1 MKSLKFTNQT
11 ATVAL
16 VIFTVYFV
24 YGLFRLPAVQF
35 LVSLAIGGLAF
46 GLSDSYE
53 VATVAL
59 IFMHLLYPILYPSP
73 VAGYRAY
80 AEEGFMSGGG
90 SGGGITQ
97 RIQGILK
104 REPVEGVGSP
114 MTEGFEDAQQT
125 DMTVNE
131 QKKESASSA
140 NTTATSKPAAASS
153 AAPTT
158 ATAPTTQAPTQTQ
171 APAQATTQTQAPTQ
185 ISAQGVPPVTQPPES
200 FANQNELFKLG
211 SIPADTKGGFHID
224 AGTTVMN
231 ALKALKPDQIAAMTN
246 DTKQLIE
253 TQKSLMGML
262 QSFQPMVAEGKQ
274 LMTTFQDMF
283 GPAAGSL
290 NTAQNM
296 LSMK

>member
-1 MKSLKFTNQT
+1 MKSLKFTDQT

-16 VIFTVYFV
+16 VIFSVYFV
-24 YGLFRLPAVQF
+24 YGLFRIPAVQF

-53 VATVAL
+53 IATVTL
-59 IFMHLLYPILYPSP
+59 IFVHLLYPVLNPTP
-73 VAGYRAY
+73 TVGYRAY
-80 AEEGFMSGGG
+80 AEEGFMSGSG
-90 SGGGITQ
+90 STGAITQ
-97 RIQGILK
+97 RIQSILK
-104 REPVEGVGSP
+104 GQPVEGVGSP

-125 DMTVNE
+125 DMTVSE
-131 QKKESASSA
+131 QKKESPASA
-140 NTTATSKPAAASS
+140 NTTAASKPAATEQAQ
-153 AAPTT
+153 AATPAPATPPTP
-158 ATAPTTQAPTQTQ
+158 ATP
-171 APAQATTQTQAPTQ
+171 APAQQ
-185 ISAQGVPPVTQPPES
+185 ISSQGVPPVTQPAES

-211 SIPADTKGGFHID
+211 SIPSDTKGGFHID

-253 TQKSLMGML
+253 TQKSLMSML

-274 LMTTFQDMF
+274 LMSTFQDMF

-290 NTAQNM
+290 NTAQAM
-296 LSMK
+296 LSGKS